1 MSPSSEN
8 VCPSSWLILDVT
20 HERPDVY
27 RSQSSQSTLSTASDA
42 STALSRTD
50 VSPFSLNGHGSSRET
65 SPATSSC
72 SNKTRRYSDAMDADE
87 DELMSSNAPIPTTK
101 RHKSSFLSYPAS
113 TSSSTLSIH
122 FSETSVKRSSSAVHA
137 HVMNSNDNAT
147 VQFSRTL
154 FVESLVGTCIEDKQY
169 FNILAEAAVATISS
183 TWGRF
188 SRESRVCEQD
198 TMLQNNTSSNNPLPL
213 VLFVREILRR
223 SRTSCLTLQAA
234 LLYCARCKES
244 MNEMI
249 DKATNPISNTGG
261 MCWLPHTDAFISSQL
276 SLNPNSQ
283 PPMPPVSIRNN
294 ELCSD
299 SRPSNKQQPTTP
311 VRSTSPLLCGRR
323 MFLAAIV
330 VASKFLQDRTYSN
343 RTWSKISGLRTIE
356 IDQLERVFLRT
367 IRYDLVVSDALWRK
381 WTADL
386 SSFCSQKSL
395 HAASGQHSDKPFS
408 TSSASRLHRV
418 TSENVIGQAFQFDS
432 SLNKSQPSAVH
443 GKRIFTRHGSSF

>member
-1 MSPSSEN
+1 M
-8 VCPSSWLILDVT
+8 
-20 HERPDVY
+20 
-27 RSQSSQSTLSTASDA
+27 
-42 STALSRTD
+42 
-50 VSPFSLNGHGSSRET
+50 VSLL
-65 SPATSSC
+65 
-72 SNKTRRYSDAMDADE
+72 RYG
-87 DELMSSNAPIPTTK
+87 
-101 RHKSSFLSYPAS
+101 
-113 TSSSTLSIH
+113 
-122 FSETSVKRSSSAVHA
+122 
-137 HVMNSNDNAT
+137 
-147 VQFSRTL
+147 Q
-154 FVESLVGTCIEDKQY
+154 C

-198 TMLQNNTSSNNPLPL
+198 TMSQNILCPNHPLPL

-244 MNEMI
+244 LNEMI
-249 DKATNPISNTGG
+249 DKATNPVSHAGEA
-261 MCWLPHTDAFISSQL
+261 CRALYTDTFTSSPP
-276 SLNPNSQ
+276 SLNPNFQ
-283 PPMPPVSIRNN
+283 PPLPSLSVQSNDYGP
-294 ELCSD
+294 E
-299 SRPSNKQQPTTP
+299 SRPTHKPQPTIP
-311 VRSTSPLLCGRR
+311 VRSASPLLCGRR

-356 IDQLERVFLRT
+356 IDQVERVFLKT

-386 SSFCSQKSL
+386 SVFCSNKSPFVGL
-395 HAASGQHSDKPFS
+395 GQYYEKPL
-408 TSSASRLHRV
+408 TAPASRLHRV

-432 SLNKSQPSAVH
+432 SLNNSQPSAFL